1 MYPKRRMKNQEY
13 DYFYDD
19 EADAKYC
26 YPGTNVLKNKLDIR
40 NLDTLHMA
48 ERDYSSVRQTE
59 IMMQGVTGDFSFK
72 HLCSIHKQLFQDIYT
87 WAGKTRTVDISK
99 GTVFCLV
106 QFIEMQFEDLYRKL
120 QKENFL
126 KDITDKAEMSKRL
139 AFYLGELNMIHPF
152 REGNGRTQRI
162 YVEQLCLNNGRFDID
177 FTEATKEEMISA
189 SVASANESND
199 QIEALLLKCL
209 QNKE

>member
-1 MYPKRRMKNQEY
+1 
-13 DYFYDD
+13 
-19 EADAKYC
+19 
-26 YPGTNVLKNKLDIR
+26 
-40 NLDTLHMA
+40 MA

-59 IMMQGVTGDFSFK
+59 LMMQGVTGDFSFK

-126 KDITDKAEMSKRL
+126 KDITDKAEMSERL
-139 AFYLGELNMIHPF
+139 AFYLCELNMIHPF

-162 YVEQLCLNNGRFDID
+162 YIEQLCLNNGRFDID
-177 FTEATKEEMISA
+177 FTEATKDEMISA
-189 SVASANESND
+189 SVASVNDSND
-199 QIEALLLKCL
+199 QLEALLLKCI

>member
-1 MYPKRRMKNQEY
+1 
-13 DYFYDD
+13 
-19 EADAKYC
+19 
-26 YPGTNVLKNKLDIR
+26 
-40 NLDTLHMA
+40 MA

-59 IMMQGVTGDFSFK
+59 LMMQGVTGDFSFK

-120 QKENFL
+120 KKENFL
-126 KDITDKAEMSKRL
+126 KDITDKAEMSERL
-139 AFYLGELNMIHPF
+139 AFYLCELNMIHPF

-162 YVEQLCLNNGRFDID
+162 YIEQLCLNNGRFDID
-177 FTEATKEEMISA
+177 FTEATKDEMISA
-189 SVASANESND
+189 SVASVNDSND
-199 QIEALLLKCL
+199 QLEALLLKCI

>member
-1 MYPKRRMKNQEY
+1 MKDQEY

-26 YPGTNVLKNKLDIR
+26 YPGTNVLKNRLDIR
-40 NLDTLHMA
+40 DLDTLHMA

-106 QFIEMQFEDLYRKL
+106 QFIEMQFEDLYCKL
-120 QKENFL
+120 KKENFL

-162 YVEQLCLNNGRFDID
+162 YIEQLCLNNGRFDID
-177 FTEATKEEMISA
+177 FTEATKDEMISA
-189 SVASANESND
+189 SVASVNDSND
-199 QIEALLLKCL
+199 QLEALLLKCI